1 MLFVLNKKLGRK
13 GLLLDFNVFINSFIY
28 LFSFTVDFTEVLV
41 LYLTAPIN
49 L

>member
-13 GLLLDFNVFINSFIY
+13 ELLLNFNVFVNSFIC
-28 LFSFTVDFTEVLV
+28 LFSFTVDFSEVLV
-41 LYLTAPIN
+41 YFTAPIN